1 MVSSRRNVSYK
12 ASGRKRIVQ
21 IQADTGASDGQG
33 GRVENWTIVA
43 GLGNVPMEFKTMNA
57 YMQFQA
63 QQLYPGVNSRATMRY
78 RRSAPVTPAMRVV
91 SGSHIYDI
99 RGVMNYDEADETIQ
113 LYLEERQAKGST
125 RS

>member
-1 MVSSRRNVSYK
+1 MVARRVKSYK
-12 ASGRKRIVQ
+12 ASGRKRTVQ
-21 IQADTGASDGQG
+21 IQEDTGVSDGQG
-33 GRVENWTIVA
+33 GRVENWTTVED
-43 GLGNVPMEFKTMNA
+43 LGNVPMEFQSMNA

-78 RRSAPVTPAMRVV
+78 RKSAPVTPAMRVV
-91 SGSHIYDI
+91 SGTHIYAI

-113 LYLEERQAKGST
+113 LYLEELQAKGST